1 MAYVLR
7 ANPGYV
13 EHRFL
18 PPDRRSVLATPPWA
32 ITDEFLDVS
41 GRCLFEGC
49 RMADLTRKARK
60 SCCGFIGVVGP
71 QVIRGAAAAVKGDPS
86 RIKDAW
92 TAGKRAFAFNAGLL
106 RRNGAR
112 RIHSL
117 KLVDGTTGHSPLG
130 LFSVPM
136 AFGLSR
142 WARSGRLETGGI
154 LRHTRPSVEQ
164 LAVCLAGM
172 QENPAK
178 IAMSELS
185 RD

>member
-1 MAYVLR
+1 MAIL
-7 ANPGYV
+7 ALNDSCS
-13 EHRFL
+13 HRC
-18 PPDRRSVLATPPWA
+18 SVLVTPPWS
-32 ITDEFLDVS
+32 ITGESLDVG
-41 GRCLFEGC
+41 GRFLFEGC

-60 SCCGFIGVVGP
+60 SCGGFIGVVGP
-71 QVIRGAAAAVKGDPS
+71 QVIRGAAATVKVNPS
-86 RIKDAW
+86 QIEDAW
-92 TAGKRAFAFNAGLL
+92 TTGKRAFAFNAGLL

-142 WARSGRLETGGI
+142 WARSGRLEMGGI

-172 QENPAK
+172 KENPAK
-178 IAMSELS
+178 TVMSKLS